1 MRGRSS
7 QVHAAAQPQPQMGR
21 QPLAAAQA
29 PGAGPWAGAMPA
41 QQRLLVPQHLHAVAA
56 STAGSQVQL
65 AFPQQGA
72 LGHPRAGGSG
82 TVRSDTLPPARPP
95 ARRWLLT
102 SLTQVRA
109 VVAQAPP
116 ALPARDGGM
125 GRRFE

>member
-7 QVHAAAQPQPQMGR
+7 QVHVAAQPQPQVAR

-29 PGAGPWAGAMPA
+29 PGAGPWGGAMPA
-41 QQRLLVPQHLHAVAA
+41 QQRLLVPQHPHAVAA

-72 LGHPRAGGSG
+72 LGHPRGGGS
-82 TVRSDTLPPARPP
+82 TVRSTARPP
-95 ARRWLLT
+95 VA
-102 SLTQVRA
+102 SALTQARA

>member
-7 QVHAAAQPQPQMGR
+7 QGHAAAQPQPQPQVAR

-29 PGAGPWAGAMPA
+29 PGAGPWGGAMPA
-41 QQRLLVPQHLHAVAA
+41 QQRLLVPQHPHAVAA

-72 LGHPRAGGSG
+72 LGHPRGGGGS
-82 TVRSDTLPPARPP
+82 TVRSTARPSV
-95 ARRWLLT
+95 A
-102 SLTQVRA
+102 SALTQARA